1 MTLPM
6 PTGVHPP
13 ILGFAAWS
21 GAGRTTLLLRFA
33 PRGVGRRTDRTPEC

>member
-13 ILGFAAWS
+13 ILGFAARS
-21 GAGRTTLLLRFA
+21 GAGRTALLRLA
-33 PRGVGRRTDRTPEC
+33 PRGAGRRTGRSSRC